1 MTANVTYNSG
11 DRFEMLEAEVPG
23 GTMCYLAGGEGQPV
37 LYLHGAG
44 GLRVTPALHLLAGS
58 GFRLYLP
65 ILPGFDGTPS
75 HEGVDSLPGLA
86 RLCAEFTDHVIG
98 APADVAGFAFGGR
111 LALWFAIE
119 QATATNQLV
128 VQSPSGARPTGEDR
142 PNSNNPGIMSR
153 QMFAHPEREPPAE
166 RSPEFIVRNRDA
178 SYFYHTAGKH
188 VTEAVS
194 RDETMIR
201 RLDEIEALTLLL
213 HGTRDATIG
222 ASSVQLLES
231 RIPRAVLVY
240 IDDAAHGVEVDQPE
254 RYAALVGDFLKRG
267 DALQVD
273 PDR

>member
-1 MTANVTYNSG
+1 MTADVTYNSG
-11 DRFEMLEAEVPG
+11 DRFEMLEAEFPG
-23 GTMCYLAGGEGQPV
+23 GTMGYLAGGEGQPV

-65 ILPGFDGTPS
+65 ILPGFDGTPF
-75 HEGVDSLPGLA
+75 HEGIDSLPGLV
-86 RLCAEFTDHVIG
+86 RLCADFTDRVIG
-98 APADVAGFAFGGR
+98 APANVAGFAFGGR

-119 QATATNQLV
+119 QAAATNQLV

-142 PNSNNPGIMSR
+142 PNSNDPGIMSR

-166 RSPEFIVRNRDA
+166 RSPEFIVRNREA

-188 VTEAVS
+188 VTKAVS
-194 RDETMIR
+194 RDEAMIK
-201 RLDEIEALTLLL
+201 RLDEIEALALLL
-213 HGTRDATIG
+213 HDTLDTTIG

-231 RIPRAVLVY
+231 RIPHSVLVY

-254 RYAALVGDFLKRG
+254 RYAALVGDFLNRG
-267 DALQVD
+267 DAFQAD